1 MDTGNSTGTDP
12 DLVAGRPEDDKAADD
27 NEPTADTASGGAPE
41 EPDTSPA
48 SYGFPDGEKNSSE

>member
-12 DLVAGRPEDDKAADD
+12 DLVAGRPEDD
-27 NEPTADTASGGAPE
+27 NEPTADTASGGAPD

-48 SYGFPDGEKNSSE
+48 SYGFPDGENGDDDKKSSE